1 MPDTRLGGGGDAL
14 TDLQGSAL
22 ERIVPWLLLLTGLC
36 VLYVPTFVDL
46 FRTLWSTSQNA
57 HGPIV
62 LAIAAWA
69 FYHGATKIAQSPPAT
84 VRSAPWLGGAVLAF
98 GLLCYVAGR
107 SQSFYILEVGS
118 IIPLLVGLVLVLWGP
133 EICRRLWFPFFFLCF
148 MIPLPGSV
156 IDTLTQPLKIV
167 ASYGAEQI
175 LYWLGYPIA
184 RAGVVLH
191 VGQYQLLVADAC
203 AGLNS
208 LFTLESMGLLYMN
221 VMGYQSVARNVAL
234 AIFIVPIS
242 MAANII
248 RVVTLA
254 LVTYYFGDE
263 AGQGFVHD
271 FSGILLFLTALMLI
285 MATDSLLGPFFSNR
299 RKTRAERSKG

>member
-1 MPDTRLGGGGDAL
+1 M
-14 TDLQGSAL
+14 
-22 ERIVPWLLLLTGLC
+22 
-36 VLYVPTFVDL
+36 
-46 FRTLWSTSQNA
+46 
-57 HGPIV
+57 
-62 LAIAAWA
+62 
-69 FYHGATKIAQSPPAT
+69 
-84 VRSAPWLGGAVLAF
+84 LAF

-118 IIPLLVGLVLVLWGP
+118 IIPLLIGVVLILWGR

-175 LYWLGYPIA
+175 LYWLNYPIA
-184 RAGVVLH
+184 RSGVVLH

-254 LVTYYFGDE
+254 
-263 AGQGFVHD
+263 
-271 FSGILLFLTALMLI
+271 
-285 MATDSLLGPFFSNR
+285 
-299 RKTRAERSKG
+299 